1 MLADISRDKPGRD
14 SLHNKPLPHAR
25 LKKGNTLKYQEI
37 ATDPGVLFFI
47 IHQFITNLP
56 LLYVIMFKKKKLI
69 TFYNESIENFIERE
83 KINRQDITFI
93 APHYNRFSLSFFLM
107 QIGISS
113 LSALAIH
120 MIFIENNMKHFL
132 PLTMLMICS
141 LLYMRYQYAEM
152 HQFLIVTSK
161 KIHIFDTLNVLKRID
176 ISTSDITKV
185 VNAISVWR
193 SFVEIY
199 TAREKITIACAF
211 PDSAEVC
218 KNISKQQKNN
228 NI

>member
-1 MLADISRDKPGRD
+1 
-14 SLHNKPLPHAR
+14 
-25 LKKGNTLKYQEI
+25 
-37 ATDPGVLFFI
+37 
-47 IHQFITNLP
+47 
-56 LLYVIMFKKKKLI
+56 MFKKKRLI
-69 TFYNESIENFIERE
+69 TFYHESIENFIERE

-113 LSALAIH
+113 ISALAMH
-120 MIFIENNMKHFL
+120 MIFIENNTKHFL
-132 PLTMLMICS
+132 PLVLLMASS

-152 HQFLIVTSK
+152 HQFLIVTSE
-161 KIHIFDTLNVLKRID
+161 KIHIFDTFNVLKRID
-176 ISTSDITKV
+176 ISTADITKV

-193 SFVEIY
+193 TFVEIY
-199 TAREKITIACAF
+199 TVREKIKIACEF